1 MCGFRKLIEYKFT
14 KPIYD
19 QTNKINSKFVQI
31 NTRKMK
37 QNSNKNIFAFIIY
50 AIALNTSFSQS
61 AASIYAKTIRDCQ
74 LKKHLTFIA
83 SDSLKGRDTGSEGQK
98 IAAKYVANQ
107 FANDSIDPIIKLT
120 NGEKSYFQT
129 YYLQK
134 IKSFGGK
141 FRFDAIPANAK
152 GKIDSVS
159 TENVLGF
166 IEGTDKKDEIVVIS
180 AHLDHIGVN
189 ADGQINNGADDDGSG
204 TVALIELAQAFSRAK
219 KGGFGPRR
227 SILFLNVTG
236 EEKGLLGSKFFV
248 DNPIF
253 PLSKIV
259 CNLNI
264 DMIGRTDNEHL
275 NKPDYIY
282 LIGSDKLSSK
292 LHEISEKANN
302 EHTMLNLDY
311 TFNNPDDPNRFYY
324 RSDHYNFAE
333 KKIPVIFY
341 FRGVH
346 ADYHAPGDDIEK
358 IQFDQMEKITR
369 LVFYTAWEVANR
381 EERIL
386 VDSNKK

>member
-1 MCGFRKLIEYKFT
+1 MHGL
-14 KPIYD
+14 
-19 QTNKINSKFVQI
+19 KIF
-31 NTRKMK
+31 
-37 QNSNKNIFAFIIY
+37 FFIIY
-50 AIALNTSFSQS
+50 FGVSSALFSQS
-61 AASIYAKTIRDCQ
+61 PVSTYAKSIRDCQ
-74 LKKHLTFIA
+74 LKKHLTFLA

-98 IAAKYVANQ
+98 IAAKYVAKQ
-107 FANDSIDPIIKLT
+107 FADNGLKPIIKGL
-120 NGEKSYFQT
+120 NDSLSYFQT
-129 YYLQK
+129 YFLQRLK
-134 IKSFGGK
+134 HFGGGYSYQ
-141 FRFDAIPANAK
+141 AINPRTK

-166 IEGTDKKDEIVVIS
+166 IEGTDKKDEVIVIS

-189 ADGQINNGADDDGSG
+189 SDGQINNGADDDGSG
-204 TVALIELAQAFSRAK
+204 TVALIELSQAFARAK
-219 KGGFGPRR
+219 KNGDGPRR
-227 SILFLNVTG
+227 SLLFLNVTG
-236 EEKGLLGSKFFV
+236 EEKGLLGSKYFV
-248 DNPIF
+248 ENPIF

-264 DMIGRTDNEHL
+264 DMIGRTDTEHEG
-275 NKPDYIY
+275 KPDYIY

-302 EHTMLNLDY
+302 EHTMLALDY

-346 ADYHAPGDDIEK
+346 ADYHQPGDDIEK

-369 LVFYTAWEVANR
+369 LVFYTAWDLANR
-381 EERIL
+381 EDRIV
-386 VDSNKK
+386 VDSDKK